1 MAQEPQEQP
10 ETDDDDDDEGSPLG
24 TLLTG
29 IGCLAFSGYLFYY
42 FTQFEVGEAG
52 ARRMWWILATLYNVG
67 GKWPPVALLALIG
80 LATLGLGIKGLM
92 GKKAE

>member
-1 MAQEPQEQP
+1 MVQEPQEQP
-10 ETDDDDDDEGSPLG
+10 ETDDDDDEEGSPLG

-42 FTQFEVGEAG
+42 FTQFEAGEAG

-67 GKWPPVALLALIG
+67 GKWPPIGLLALIG
-80 LATLGLGIKGLM
+80 LATLGLGIKGLVS
-92 GKKAE
+92 KKTE